1 MSIDNENHFFQQYK
15 QQEEKSL
22 ELARMIQKAA
32 IEVNAFIAARKDC
45 QELWEAQKL
54 NNKDEMWRIFQ
65 KHMREMQQQIYEY
78 QFVFRVTVI
87 PIDQATYDR
96 MTVQDVRN
104 QIDLLVGAICAIRG
118 IKIGLEVFKECL
130 RKVLKQTGK
139 YSNQEIEST
148 LSLIERL
155 FPTDR

>member
-1 MSIDNENHFFQQYK
+1 MDNRITEKYFQNHEQP
-15 QQEEKSL
+15 EEKAI
-22 ELARMIQKAA
+22 ELARLFQKTA
-32 IEVNAFIAARKDC
+32 IEVNTFIAARKDC

-78 QFVFRVTVI
+78 QFVIRVTVI